1 MTNKVDLILSY
12 EIKTMWLCIIL
23 LLFHY
28 SNAIYLPIQDDFAN
42 ESIIEDFDPGPIKI
56 KLASPSKSTLALTS
70 GKLLFNL
77 SAKIQ
82 ST

>member
-28 SNAIYLPIQDDFAN
+28 SNAIYLPIQDDFAK

-70 GKLLFNL
+70 GKSF
-77 SAKIQ
+77 
-82 ST
+82 STSI